1 MTRLKNNLCSMALRL
16 SLLFCVQAVSLSTM
30 ADSGAWYF
38 KESKYFTWTNSGDC
52 EIEFSIPVF
61 IWDSSGNDGV
71 RKGNIY
77 VTPNGETET
86 SILYYDYDT
95 SRDQDKPAT
104 FQAQSEGD
112 FKIVNT
118 TSGIVSFN
126 RNSGSVSYVLKRD
139 ADDDDHHTAKIR
151 WKVPYHW
158 RGKLLKMRVQ
168 FTYYDGYISNEVKH
182 NLEDYDCPKPIASGI
197 TLKFKTENDTVT
209 IFTLYDEWK
218 DRTVFINDRNRR
230 LHSGDIFTQGVYW
243 THKFDPTFNVDVYYM
258 FNDVDDKQPES
269 AERAHFADA
278 STSLH
283 TAGLRFFGKY
293 SIIDYSLEGA
303 HQFGRGAYGEH
314 LDADMIDARL
324 NIHLYDDSDFKPILG
339 FNYTHFSGDDPGTGR
354 LEGWNPLMTQC
365 PLWGEEL
372 MPIMLNGM
380 WSNLESLRTFVSFN
394 VINDLKFTLSATDYL
409 ADEKNSAVAGMAP
422 TGGGD
427 HVGLLLS
434 AIASYKIMD
443 NMSILG
449 YVSHFMA
456 GDYFANGHDSY
467 WFRLELNVAF

>member
-1 MTRLKNNLCSMALRL
+1 MKNLIISLSSTLGRLF
-16 SLLFCVQAVSLSTM
+16 LLICLLAVSLNTK

-52 EIEFSIPVF
+52 EIEFSIPIF

-95 SRDQDKPAT
+95 SRDLDKPAT

-139 ADDDDHHTAKIR
+139 ADDNDHHTAKIR

-197 TLKFKTENDTVT
+197 TLMDPMLAFDKSSAGYISIPWYAQLKSLTDAKLRLVDGATGRVSIKRVETGGLSGYVNIPMDRPYTSVVLKGHAVASDGSKIDGEFASNTIEVPMLHTPTALTATMRPDGKVTVKWQVDLPEWGDIMENDLFDIQRNMTGSTDPNDASWVT
-209 IFTLYDEWK
+209 IAQELYERKKVNYEILDSTML
-218 DRTVFINDRNRR
+218 DGYQ
-230 LHSGDIFTQGVYW
+230 SGS
-243 THKFDPTFNVDVYYM
+243 P
-258 FNDVDDKQPES
+258 
-269 AERAHFADA
+269 
-278 STSLH
+278 
-283 TAGLRFFGKY
+283 
-293 SIIDYSLEGA
+293 
-303 HQFGRGAYGEH
+303 
-314 LDADMIDARL
+314 
-324 NIHLYDDSDFKPILG
+324 
-339 FNYTHFSGDDPGTGR
+339 
-354 LEGWNPLMTQC
+354 
-365 PLWGEEL
+365 
-372 MPIMLNGM
+372 
-380 WSNLESLRTFVSFN
+380 
-394 VINDLKFTLSATDYL
+394 
-409 ADEKNSAVAGMAP
+409 
-422 TGGGD
+422 
-427 HVGLLLS
+427 S
-434 AIASYKIMD
+434 AIACAVR
-443 NMSILG
+443 LPLC
-449 YVSHFMA
+449 
-456 GDYFANGHDSY
+456 GDGRQLPSMPRCRFLPS
-467 WFRLELNVAF
+467 

>member
-1 MTRLKNNLCSMALRL
+1 MKAFCQKEFVQEFLKMMKKILTMLVMCLAAVAMAEYTIELQDDMKIRLGGDIRARYEGYTFNVAAPDVDKDGRHSTEYFRIRTRLWGAFDFGEDVTFNLRL
-16 SLLFCVQAVSLSTM
+16 ANRFH
-30 ADSGAWYF
+30 
-38 KESKYFTWTNSGDC
+38 
-52 EIEFSIPVF
+52 
-61 IWDSSGNDGV
+61 
-71 RKGNIY
+71 Y
-77 VTPNGETET
+77 VTTSPNRDNNNGKSTWEFPDEV
-86 SILYYDYDT
+86 YVDT
-95 SRDQDKPAT
+95 ANVEIRNLLDGLLTIKLGRQDLGFGNGMLFAEGTPFDQ
-104 FQAQSEGD
+104 G
-112 FKIVNT
+112 
-118 TSGIVSFN
+118 
-126 RNSGSVSYVLKRD
+126 RSV
-139 ADDDDHHTAKIR
+139 
-151 WKVPYHW
+151 
-158 RGKLLKMRVQ
+158 
-168 FTYYDGYISNEVKH
+168 FTD
-182 NLEDYDCPKPIASGI
+182 GI

-230 LHSGDIFTQGVYW
+230 LRSANIFTQGVYW

-269 AERAHFADA
+269 AERAHFADT

-293 SIIDYSLEGA
+293 SIVDYSLEGA

-443 NMSILG
+443 NMSVLG